1 MIGSSIGNYVV
12 RAKIGEG
19 GMGIVYLAEHPR
31 IGRRVAIKVLHPE
44 HGQDPRA
51 IARFFTE
58 AKAAYEVRN
67 EHIVE
72 ILDFGELPD
81 GSPYFVM
88 EWLDGRTLATV
99 LSSEPSLPI
108 ERVLH
113 ITLGIAEALAAAH
126 DGGIVHRDLKPGNI
140 VLVERGDDPDFVKV
154 VDFGVAKLLSGREW
168 SPELRT
174 TARTVLGTWAY
185 MAPEQ
190 CQGENDRVDARSDIY
205 SLGIVL
211 YEMATGRLPF
221 LTEGTGML
229 LAHISRRPPPP
240 RTLVPGLP
248 EAFEA
253 VILRALEKEPEKR
266 FQSVGELV
274 VALTGM
280 PLPARKA
287 RPVTPFPAA
296 PAPESPRPAIVHVSA
311 PGNITAPLWPQGAT
325 PRTPPKNLA
334 GDIIPP
340 LPSPFPDQVDQVDQV
355 GENAPSTPARR
366 SGPVEAT
373 AAPPG
378 AGSSLNTPSGGAV
391 PLRSSW
397 RGVLLGGAV
406 ILAVAV
412 LAGPLVA
419 RRYWPAPASTT
430 PPPPARPVITPPP
443 APAPSPPPVVS
454 GPPLPAA
461 AVRLMI
467 HTVPPTARLALD
479 GAELANPFSGT
490 FPRGDTRHLLVAEL
504 HQHRKQSRWVVFDRD
519 QEVTLVLQPL
529 PAGSRSPSRPAAQ
542 TPESPPVT
550 SEPPSGPERGK
561 RNKPKIITNFP
572 E

>member
-1 MIGSSIGNYVV
+1 MIGSSVGNYVV
-12 RAKIGEG
+12 QAKIGEG

-99 LSSEPSLPI
+99 LASEPSLPI

-113 ITLGIAEALAAAH
+113 ITLGIAEALATAH

-240 RTLVPGLP
+240 RTLVPELS
-248 EAFEA
+248 ETFEA

-274 VALTGM
+274 VALTGT

-287 RPVTPFPAA
+287 RPVTPFPPS

-311 PGNITAPLWPQGAT
+311 PGNITAPMWPEGAT
-325 PRTPPKNLA
+325 PRTPPRNLVGNITPSRA
-334 GDIIPP
+334 SP
-340 LPSPFPDQVDQVDQV
+340 LPDQA
-355 GENAPSTPARR
+355 GESSPSTPARR

-373 AAPPG
+373 AAPPE
-378 AGSSLNTPSGGAV
+378 ADSTLHTPSGSTG
-391 PLRSSW
+391 PPRSSR
-397 RGVLLGGAV
+397 RGVLLGGV
-406 ILAVAV
+406 VLLAVAA
-412 LAGPLVA
+412 LAGPIVA
-419 RRYWPAPASTT
+419 RHYRVAPAST
-430 PPPPARPVITPPP
+430 PPPPPTRPVITPTP

-454 GPPLPAA
+454 EPLQPAA
-461 AVRLMI
+461 SVRLKI
-467 HTVPPTARLALD
+467 HTVPPTARLMLD

-490 FPRGDTRHLLVAEL
+490 FPRSDTRHLLVAEL

-529 PAGSRSPSRPAAQ
+529 PAGPRSPSRPAAPP
-542 TPESPPVT
+542 PESPPAT